1 MKLRIWNNTGDGDCH
16 IEQDYRNVKC
26 KSRRSTMQWK
36 KIMFNKY
43 VSILKTRGLPLGPA
57 ETAGEET
64 TKGGKPWGESQV
76 GFFEE
81 KDR

>member
-1 MKLRIWNNTGDGDCH
+1 M
-16 IEQDYRNVKC
+16 E
-26 KSRRSTMQWK
+26 
-36 KIMFNKY
+36 KITFNKY

-76 GFFEE
+76 GFFLVQEGFFLCDAGFFRL
-81 KDR
+81 KARWDFFRPGGIF

>member
-26 KSRRSTMQWK
+26 KMQK
-36 KIMFNKY
+36 QEIHNAMEKITFNNY

-76 GFFEE
+76 GFF
-81 KDR
+81 

>member
-1 MKLRIWNNTGDGDCH
+1 MERI
-16 IEQDYRNVKC
+16 K
-26 KSRRSTMQWK
+26 
-36 KIMFNKY
+36 FNKY

-76 GFFEE
+76 GFFLCDAGFFRL
-81 KDR
+81 KARWDFFYAMRDFF

>member
-1 MKLRIWNNTGDGDCH
+1 M
-16 IEQDYRNVKC
+16 E
-26 KSRRSTMQWK
+26 
-36 KIMFNKY
+36 KITFNKY

-76 GFFEE
+76 GFF
-81 KDR
+81 

>member
-1 MKLRIWNNTGDGDCH
+1 
-16 IEQDYRNVKC
+16 
-26 KSRRSTMQWK
+26 
-36 KIMFNKY
+36 MFNKY

-76 GFFEE
+76 GFFEARW
-81 KDR
+81 DLFRPGGIF